1 MIDYIVL
8 FEDANK
14 IFGWLIL
21 THIICFHVIKVFLE
35 GNMKGDLT
43 IRLDQDGA
51 SMACFY
57 NHLRPRWQEEQDEND
72 ASMMSAAA
80 APNVNASCTIKVDAY
95 KLSTCLQFQQSQLP
109 MSSCLLGMVYNE
121 MLILHVLLSPE
132 QVGFF
137 TYYLPVQYI
146 HDDELA

>member
-1 MIDYIVL
+1 MDCIV
-8 FEDANK
+8 FKQDVK
-14 IFGWLIL
+14 IFWGFD
-21 THIICFHVIKVFLE
+21 THKRYFFHWKVFLE
-35 GNMKGDLT
+35 GNMKGDMT

-51 SMACFY
+51 ALSCFY
-57 NHLRPRWQEEQDEND
+57 NHLRPRWQDEPDEND
-72 ASMMSAAA
+72 SSMAAAA
-80 APNVNASCTIKVDAY
+80 APNVNASCTIKVDAC

-121 MLILHVLLSPE
+121 MLILHVLLLPE

-146 HDDELA
+146 QEDELA